1 MRKAHMN
8 RRQGNGSLS
17 KKCPL
22 SEALADPQMSSM
34 EMKTGPNDIL
44 SQRKFLVGVEKMSD
58 K

>member
-1 MRKAHMN
+1 MN

-22 SEALADPQMSSM
+22 SETLADPQMSSM

>member
-1 MRKAHMN
+1 MN